1 MSTNI
6 SFSKLYSANSTGAA
20 RCEKIANAILS
31 DIKGMPIAYY
41 DPRVF
46 KSYMM
51 YCDSNGWLDVTVYA
65 KKHKSD
71 DRLITVMR
79 RDNKR
84 KKCTVLDVRICADGR
99 HLLRTHTWDI
109 EV

>member
-1 MSTNI
+1 MSNV
-6 SFSKLYSANSTGAA
+6 SFSKLYSVGSIGAI
-20 RCEKIANAILS
+20 RCEKVASAILS
-31 DIKGMPIAYY
+31 DIKYEPVAYSA
-41 DPRVF
+41 PRSF
-46 KSYMM
+46 KSYLM
-51 YCDSNGWLDVTVYA
+51 YNDSNGWLDVTVYA

-84 KKCTVLDVRICADGR
+84 KKCTVLDVRICTDGR
-99 HLLRTHTWDI
+99 HLLRTHTWSI